1 MHLHVKHVGLSVSTM
16 HQLSSHYTNPSQS
29 HCMEY
34 HVCVCVCCIQSLHKN
49 AMRDKKCCDQLS
61 SSATQM
67 PLAGQTAFHCVSVS
81 VQVSTNQSSQLD
93 CCRVCTSSHFS
104 KRSCTFCQ
112 QHASCTHATTPEA
125 WFKPHTCGYIQ
136 VTPVTSNL
144 ISKCECHHGHY
155 VRFDSFHSNWAIS
168 ISNSAHSIPVE
179 QLAFEVSQG
188 SCVPGNAVLI
198 QFTYSTVDSNIIW
211 LQHIPVCL
219 H

>member
-67 PLAGQTAFHCVSVS
+67 PLAGQTAFRCVSVS

-155 VRFDSFHSNWAIS
+155 VRFDSFHSN
-168 ISNSAHSIPVE
+168 
-179 QLAFEVSQG
+179 
-188 SCVPGNAVLI
+188 
-198 QFTYSTVDSNIIW
+198 
-211 LQHIPVCL
+211 
-219 H
+219 